1 MLCFGIGLII
11 GGFVGIFWSALCQAA
26 SNRDIDRERNID
38 KDK

>member
-1 MLCFGIGLII
+1 MLYFGIGLII

-26 SNRDIDRERNID
+26 SNRDIDRKRNID